1 MKNNL
6 LGFADIKGSI
16 SYFCRGTGIG
26 IEDLRDIDTFNIRD
40 KRRKIIGH
48 IDSFD
53 FENDI
58 WYGRILKNSS
68 IYKNMMDGKISSME
82 FVVKGSED

>member
-6 LGFADIKGSI
+6 VEFVGVKGSI
-16 SYFCRGTGIG
+16 SYFCRGCGISP
-26 IEDLRDIDTFNIRD
+26 EDLRDIDTFNIRD
-40 KRRKIIGH
+40 EKRNIIGS

-68 IYKNMMDGKISSME
+68 VYKNMIDGIVSSME
-82 FVVKGSED
+82 FVLKESED